1 MGKSKKKINEPI
13 KSIVDDYKLN
23 NSAYIIQDYTRR
35 YLLSKKMKNTAEKL
49 KQDRKVK
56 RTTDLIEYNIKI
68 RNPIFTPMTQEE
80 ADKAYKK
87 GLNKQK
93 KITNYFKKI

>member
-1 MGKSKKKINEPI
+1 MIEPI

-35 YLLSKKMKNTAEKL
+35 YLLAKKMKNTAEKL

-56 RTTDLIEYNIKI
+56 KTTDLIEYNIKI
-68 RNPIFTPMTQEE
+68 NNPIFTPMTQEE
-80 ADKAYKK
+80 AEKIYKK

-93 KITNYFKKI
+93 KITNYFKAK